1 MMDYIDVT
9 ISTQSTWQDIFLY
22 YSLSLIVLF
31 FLFFMKIFIEKKEV
45 IYSLFL
51 VSL

>member
-9 ISTQSTWQDIFLY
+9 ISIQSNWQDIFLY
-22 YSLSLIVLF
+22 YSLSLIILF
-31 FLFFMKIFIEKKEV
+31 FLFFMKISIEKKEV
-45 IYSLFL
+45 MYSLFL